1 MAVDPT
7 NLAFWNRDWVDVER
21 SFMVRETRGQRG
33 IRNLTLFV
41 SDLVGSRGHRLPTS
55 AIQVTPSQFDLTA
68 GGSRKFTLRIAIPRN
83 QPVDLYAGRITME
96 STSAGAKG
104 VGIELQVLAQS
115 FLPAANH
122 TYARPANWHSTFG
135 LTNRTIFDLASADS
149 TCGTA
154 FAGTDQGIYRSWDT
168 GRSWCLLPI
177 GLGAPFGSKLRFDDP
192 AIPTD
197 NLVPAVIT
205 CPANPS
211 VVYTTRWGEG
221 VYRSTDAG
229 NTWQL
234 RSGGV
239 LDQHLYDLAT
249 SSDSCDVVFA
259 AGADE
264 GVFKTNDGGAYWQ
277 ARNNGLRNLD
287 TRSLVVAPGNT
298 NRLVL
303 GTTNGAYFS
312 TDGGTNWW
320 DGGGLPLE
328 TIRALAVASDDTNVV
343 YAGMATQGI
352 YKSTDGG
359 VFWRSTNTGLGNAE
373 VRALAIDPF
382 NPQVL
387 YAGRDDGGG
396 VYSSVDGG
404 ASWAA
409 FNEDLGS
416 RSIKSLWLDGGS
428 CHTLLAGTMN
438 GVWYFETY

>member
-1 MAVDPT
+1 M
-7 NLAFWNRDWVDVER
+7 
-21 SFMVRETRGQRG
+21 
-33 IRNLTLFV
+33 
-41 SDLVGSRGHRLPTS
+41 
-55 AIQVTPSQFDLTA
+55 
-68 GGSRKFTLRIAIPRN
+68 
-83 QPVDLYAGRITME
+83 
-96 STSAGAKG
+96 
-104 VGIELQVLAQS
+104 
-115 FLPAANH
+115 
-122 TYARPANWHSTFG
+122 
-135 LTNRTIFDLASADS
+135 
-149 TCGTA
+149 
-154 FAGTDQGIYRSWDT
+154 
-168 GRSWCLLPI
+168 
-177 GLGAPFGSKLRFDDP
+177 
-192 AIPTD
+192 
-197 NLVPAVIT
+197 
-205 CPANPS
+205 
-211 VVYTTRWGEG
+211 
-221 VYRSTDAG
+221 
-229 NTWQL
+229 
-234 RSGGV
+234 
-239 LDQHLYDLAT
+239 
-249 SSDSCDVVFA
+249 
-259 AGADE
+259 
-264 GVFKTNDGGAYWQ
+264 
-277 ARNNGLRNLD
+277 RNLD

-359 VFWRSTNTGLGNAE
+359 VFWRSTNTGLGNVE